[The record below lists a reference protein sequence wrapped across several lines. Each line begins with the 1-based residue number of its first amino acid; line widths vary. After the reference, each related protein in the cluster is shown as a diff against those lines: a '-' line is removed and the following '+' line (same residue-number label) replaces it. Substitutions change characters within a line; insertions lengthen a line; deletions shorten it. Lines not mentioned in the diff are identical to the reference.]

1 MNPSTSLLQD
11 LLESVPSL
19 KTQIY
24 FKTTLTALSHAME
37 DLVLT
42 GDDRPLVIANFQQ
55 ERFYRQETRRYQR
68 IAEKTDHVYILAM
81 PETDFATIPAP
92 YPTIG
97 LASMDELIHEW
108 HLVIVGA
115 TYSACLI
122 CREHSAVNAVAID
135 AGRQFSGFWTFD
147 PIVCRQAAQELL
159 GRIVRYRPDLADRVE
174 EARAQYQLEDF
185 AMGGLNPSM
194 ASSMARSMVS
204 KVDVRQFSDRLVTYL
219 QASQYRQVQSY
230 RRMMAQAQQAQLIN
244 VITAKIRQSL
254 KPDDVV
260 TVAMQEIGQVFTN
273 CVCQMSRLP
282 SMSML
287 SSHPL
292 FRSILDQGKMVTIAD
307 VSQDSGIQTY
317 PDLQQKMQADQIRAC
332 LLVPIFYQQ
341 QCLAVLELHHGYPRF
356 WTESD
361 REFLAE
367 IATQVGWGLKQ
378 AEAYV
383 SLARLNEQLSSLEQ
397 TQSNLIAIVGH
408 ELRTPLSTIQV
419 CLESLATEP
428 EMPPDCQQVMLE
440 IALADSERLRKLVQD
455 FLLLSQLESDQ
466 ISWQVEPI
474 AISDLISL
482 TLSNLRSGSSAI
494 DLPIVILDIPEGL
507 PMVLGDGEAIMQLLM
522 KLLDNAFRFTP
533 KTGTVSVKV
542 YEMAGQLEIQI
553 SDTGCG
559 IEPSR
564 LDSIFNRFYQEE
576 GFLQRS
582 IGGTGLGLA
591 ISRQLVRRL
600 EGKLWATSAGK
611 GKGSQF
617 FVTLPLDDLQDL
629 QDLQDLEMMVG

>member
-1 MNPSTSLLQD
+1 MNQSTSLLQD
-11 LLESVPSL
+11 LLQSVPNL
-19 KTQIY
+19 KVQIY

-37 DLVLT
+37 DLILT

-81 PETDFATIPAP
+81 PETDLATIPAP
-92 YPTIG
+92 YATIG
-97 LASMDELIHEW
+97 LESMDELTHEW

-135 AGRQFSGFWTFD
+135 SGRQFSGFWTFD
-147 PIVCRQAAQELL
+147 PIVCRQAAQALL
-159 GRIVRYRPDLADRVE
+159 GRVVRYRPDLADQVE
-174 EARAQYQLEDF
+174 DARAQYQLEDF
-185 AMGGLNPSM
+185 VMGGSEP
-194 ASSMARSMVS
+194 SMARSMVS
-204 KVDVRQFSDRLVTYL
+204 EVDVRQFSDRLVTYL

-260 TVAMQEIGQVFTN
+260 TVAMLEIGQVFTN

-287 SSHPL
+287 GSHPL
-292 FRSILDQGKMVTIAD
+292 FRSLLDQGKMVTIAD
-307 VSQDSGIQTY
+307 VSQDSGIQAY
-317 PDLQQKMQADQIRAC
+317 PDLQQNMQADQIQAC
-332 LLVPIFYQQ
+332 LLVPIVYQQ
-341 QCLAVLELHHGYPRF
+341 ECLAVLELHHGYPRF
-356 WTESD
+356 WTEGD

-383 SLARLNEQLSSLEQ
+383 SLARLNEQLSSIEQ
-397 TQSNLIAIVGH
+397 TQNNLIAIVGH

-482 TLSNLRSGSSAI
+482 TLSNLRSGSLSI
-494 DLPIVILDIPEGL
+494 DLPIVMLEIPDDL

-522 KLLDNAFRFTP
+522 KLLDNALRFTP

-559 IEPSR
+559 IESSR
-564 LDSIFNRFYQEE
+564 LDSIFDRFYQEE

-617 FVTLPLDDLQDL
+617 FVTLPLDDLAN
-629 QDLQDLEMMVG
+629 LQDLEMLVG